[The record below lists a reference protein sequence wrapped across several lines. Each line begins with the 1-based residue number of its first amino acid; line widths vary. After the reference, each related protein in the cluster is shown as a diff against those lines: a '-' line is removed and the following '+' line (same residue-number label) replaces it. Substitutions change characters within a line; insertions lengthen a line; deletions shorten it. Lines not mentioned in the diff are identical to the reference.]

1 MSRADASA
9 LYLWLPALIS
19 LGLGVHLCVSHPLAP
34 YSATIVFLCLF
45 ALLSRLPGA
54 GVVFL
59 PAVLPVLSLAPWTGW
74 RVVDEFDLC
83 VLAVIA
89 AGYWR
94 AARSRQA
101 GALQVLMPLT
111 ALAALAAG
119 FLWPGAGGYAGD
131 APLHDGLRVARSVLW
146 TLLLL
151 PLVRAH
157 ARSAA
162 PQRASAR
169 FFAACAV
176 GALAVSVA
184 VLWERAL
191 FPGWF
196 DFSTPYRTVALFWEM
211 HQGGAALDAYLVL
224 LAPLVVWAWRTMRTM
239 RTKAASGCRA
249 AVALFVLAFAYA
261 VLTSFSRGVW
271 GATLGGLFVLAALSW
286 WRRRDGAGVAVAPC
300 TLADVAL
307 VLAVSLEV
315 VLVLGTGAFMEQR
328 LANSENDLRGR
339 WRHWRSGL
347 GVLQAPQDW
356 LFGVGPGQLPR
367 RWLATP
373 DAPRHS
379 GALQWQRDG
388 VLLSG
393 PDARDAAA
401 VRGAYYLT
409 QRVPVPAGPPY
420 RLRLEARSERT
431 AEVAAQLCVQ
441 HLLYPAACRRIVLRV
456 EAGDWRRIDALLG
469 RPPGDGCAWLCAGRG
484 VFMLAVRTPQATVEM
499 RQASLVAADG
509 EVLRNPRF
517 ADGLAFWY
525 PLASAN
531 FRPWHIDN
539 LYLEVLIETGLVG
552 LLLFIALLIVVL
564 RRLWRGY
571 LGGDPLAAYYLASI
585 SALLAL
591 GLVVSVFDMPRA
603 AMLFGLFLAYAW
615 FDSLPAA
622 RAADDPAC
630 AGLTRG
636 GEAGDDGEV
645 RARGECRWTARARR
659 AAP

>member
-9 LYLWLPALIS
+9 PYLWLPALLS

-34 YSATIVFLCLF
+34 YSATIVFLCLV
-45 ALLSRLPGA
+45 ALLSRLPGG
-54 GVVFL
+54 GVAFL

-89 AGYWR
+89 AGCWR

-101 GALQVLMPLT
+101 GALQVLMPLA
-111 ALAALAAG
+111 ALAVLAAG
-119 FLWPGAGGYAGD
+119 FLWPGAGRDTGGTGV
-131 APLHDGLRVARSVLW
+131 APLDDGLRVAKSVLW

-157 ARSAA
+157 VRSAA
-162 PQRASAR
+162 PRRAGAR
-169 FFAACAV
+169 FFAACVV

-184 VLWERAL
+184 VLWERGL

-224 LAPLVVWAWRTMRTM
+224 LAPLVVWAWRTMQT
-239 RTKAASGCRA
+239 TQTTGAPWCRA
-249 AVALFVLAFAYA
+249 AVALFVLAFTYA

-286 WRRRDGAGVAVAPC
+286 WRRRGGADVAVAPC

-347 GVLQAPQDW
+347 AVPQAPQDW

-379 GALQWQRDG
+379 GALQWRRDG
-388 VLLSG
+388 VRLSG

-441 HLLYPAACRRIVLRV
+441 HLLYPAACQRIVLRV
-456 EAGDWRRIDALLG
+456 EAGDWRRIDAQLG
-469 RPPGDGCAWLCAGRG
+469 WPPGEGCAWLCAGRG

-539 LYLEVLIETGLVG
+539 LYLEVLIESGLVG
-552 LLLFIALLIVVL
+552 LLLFIALLFLVL

-571 LGGDPLAAYYLASI
+571 LGGDPLAACYLASI

-603 AMLFGLFLAYAW
+603 ATLFGLFLAYAW

-622 RAADDPAC
+622 RAADVPAR
-630 AGLTRG
+630 AGPIRSSEADEGDEGRG
-636 GEAGDDGEV
+636 
-645 RARGECRWTARARR
+645 TARRRAQR